1 MAKDLDKNVL
11 EELNKKVDVLL
22 KKFSE
27 QKGIIDGYVKRER
40 DWKKNKTLNLK
51 KIKDLEFELK
61 KIPSENNCENL
72 KNLHKGFWEGSY
84 GWISF

>member
-27 QKGIIDGYVKRER
+27 QKGIICLLYTSDAADE
-40 DWKKNKTLNLK
+40 
-51 KIKDLEFELK
+51 
-61 KIPSENNCENL
+61 
-72 KNLHKGFWEGSY
+72 
-84 GWISF
+84 